1 MKIVEARSRTEV
13 DDAAAL
19 MRGLYEA
26 NKSLYDDDL
35 QTIVDYYRGS
45 WFFEASPQIPTE
57 YCPPQ
62 GDVLVAYLDGIAAG
76 TVAIYRM
83 DDKHCELK
91 SMFVEPQCR
100 SNGVASALCKKVIDL
115 AGAQGYRTIRL
126 TTGERQRP
134 ARRLYKRLGFRIV
147 TPWDANPPEG
157 YDYFEL
163 EIAG

>member
-1 MKIVEARSRTEV
+1 MNIVKARSQPEV

-35 QTIVDYYRGS
+35 QTIEDYYRGS
-45 WFFEASPQIPTE
+45 WFFEASPKIPTE
-57 YCPPQ
+57 YVPPQ
-62 GDVLVAYLDGIAAG
+62 GDVLVAYLNGKAAG

-91 SMFVEPQCR
+91 SMFVEPQFR
-100 SNGVASALCKKVIDL
+100 SGGVASALCKKVIEL
-115 AGAQGYRTIRL
+115 AELQGYSAVRL
-126 TTGERQRP
+126 TTGERQLP
-134 ARRLYKRLGFRIV
+134 ARSLYERLGFRIV

-163 EIAG
+163 EIAH